1 MAAASPSLRL
11 VKLDTGC
18 ADDLDS
24 VMAIMTSAFDPR
36 FGEAWSRS
44 QCAGILPLTGVS
56 LTIAREPEGPPLGF
70 ALARTVAGEAE
81 LLLLAVADGAQG
93 SGIGTI
99 LLEAFVADGRTAG
112 LGRLHLEVRDGNRA
126 VEFYRRNGFA
136 TVGRRREYY
145 RGTDSKRYDALT
157 MAMELTQ

>member
-1 MAAASPSLRL
+1 MAASPSLRL
-11 VKLDTGC
+11 VQLEAGC

-44 QCAGILPLTGVS
+44 QCAGILPLGGVA
-56 LTIAREPEGPPLGF
+56 LTIAREPGGPPLGF

-81 LLLLAVADGAQG
+81 LLLLAVAGGAQG
-93 SGIGTI
+93 RGIGKA
-99 LLEAFVADGRTAG
+99 LLDGFIEAGRKGG

-136 TVGRRREYY
+136 QIGRRREYY
-145 RGTDSKRYDALT
+145 RGPDSKRYDALT
-157 MAMELTQ
+157 MAMELPE